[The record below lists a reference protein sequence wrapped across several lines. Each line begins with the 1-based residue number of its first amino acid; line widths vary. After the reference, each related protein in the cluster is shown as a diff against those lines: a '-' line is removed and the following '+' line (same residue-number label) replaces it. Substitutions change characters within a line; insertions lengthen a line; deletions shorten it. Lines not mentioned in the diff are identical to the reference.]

1 MSYNDNLI
9 EKIATANSFELVALL
24 YQALIDEVEEL
35 KIAIRDENKSD
46 MDARTDKVR
55 DILAHLIATLG
66 EENTEFKEK
75 SIELYLYINETV
87 GECYI
92 DKKTEKL
99 DDVIKVFVKLRDA
112 WTAASG
118 NVFEKKNNPNISNA
132 VTYGKKDVNISG
144 SMNDF
149 GKI

>member
-1 MSYNDNLI
+1 MSYKNNFF
-9 EKIATANSFELVALL
+9 EKNKITNSFELVALL

-35 KIAIRDENKSD
+35 KIAIRDENKKD
-46 MDARTDKVR
+46 MDAITDRVR

-99 DDVIKVFVKLRDA
+99 DDVIKVFIKLRDA
-112 WTAASG
+112 WTSASG
-118 NVFEKKNNPNISNA
+118 NVFEKKNNLNISNA
-132 VTYGKKDVNISG
+132 VTYGKKDINISG

>member
-1 MSYNDNLI
+1 MSYKDNLI

-99 DDVIKVFVKLRDA
+99 DDVIEVFIKLRDA

>member
-1 MSYNDNLI
+1 MSYKDNLI

-35 KIAIRDENKSD
+35 KIAIRDENKKD
-46 MDARTDKVR
+46 MDAITDRVR

-87 GECYI
+87 GECYL

-99 DDVIKVFVKLRDA
+99 DDVIKVFIKLRDA
-112 WTAASG
+112 WTSASG
-118 NVFEKKNNPNISNA
+118 NVFEKKNNLNISNA
-132 VTYGKKDVNISG
+132 VTYGKKDINISG

>member
-1 MSYNDNLI
+1 MSYKDNLI

-24 YQALIDEVEEL
+24 YQALIEEVEEL
-35 KIAIRDENKSD
+35 KIAIRDENKKD
-46 MDARTDKVR
+46 MDAITDRVR

-99 DDVIKVFVKLRDA
+99 DDVIKVFIKLRDA
-112 WTAASG
+112 WTSASG

-132 VTYGKKDVNISG
+132 VTYGKKDINISG